1 MVRWVVMIVCFFGMA
16 QSVHSSALDDSVD
29 RYLTVWADNARVT
42 PTAVTHFYAR
52 SVDYYGKTM
61 SNGAVYR
68 DKIAYVEQWPLRRY
82 DVVPGSVGQTC
93 DAGHMHCHVTAIL
106 RWSKAN
112 TARGRSS
119 QGANTMTLDL
129 VREAGGLKIT
139 KESGTPVVSA
149 SCSGITPDRTCAGFH

>member
-1 MVRWVVMIVCFFGMA
+1 MIRWVATIICLFGTVH
-16 QSVHSSALDDSVD
+16 SVRSSALDDSVD

-42 PTAVTHFYAR
+42 PAAVMHFYAR
-52 SVDYYGKTM
+52 SVVYYGKAM

-68 DKIAYVEQWPLRRY
+68 DKIAYVEQWPVRHY

-93 DAGHMHCHVTAIL
+93 DAGRMHCHVTAIL

-112 TARGRSS
+112 AARGRSS

-129 VREAGGLKIT
+129 VREADGPKIAR
-139 KESGTPVVSA
+139 ESGTPVVSA
-149 SCSGITPDRTCAGFH
+149 SCSGAGPDRTCAGFR